1 MAKNPDIDLTKIKSV
16 GKIETGDLQF
26 KIPETI
32 RNRQVVLLVAYL
44 SWFAEIN
51 LGDLKMSEQE
61 VVEMNEEEKDEEEV
75 EEEESEDNEKNGK
88 KQNVNKYELKR
99 AYERPEFREKTI
111 RDISRKRQ

>member
-1 MAKNPDIDLTKIKSV
+1 MKKLSDLKKTTKKELKEVTIQNIREIMAKNPDIDLTKIKSV

-51 LGDLKMSEQE
+51 LGDLK
-61 VVEMNEEEKDEEEV
+61 
-75 EEEESEDNEKNGK
+75 
-88 KQNVNKYELKR
+88 
-99 AYERPEFREKTI
+99 
-111 RDISRKRQ
+111 